1 MLAARYVERE
11 ASPASDASIRSA
23 RIGGEAKSVKKQTLG
38 SYELTEANRVSNG
51 LNARHEIAF
60 GNYEVATV
68 GIGDC
73 CRPGQWQIPTRFT
86 LSKPV
91 IPRGNFCRVA
101 GGSGVT
107 ESRPAKLRRAK
118 RGHPQ
123 EKLLECNA
131 ENLNERARRS
141 CSEVGRS
148 TSIPRSG
155 WISPRKKFPLV
166 TSTMVCVLTLP
177 H

>member
-11 ASPASDASIRSA
+11 ASPASDAWFRSA
-23 RIGGEAKSVKKQTLG
+23 RISGQAKSVKKQTLG
-38 SYELTEANRVSNG
+38 SDEGAEANRVRNCFY
-51 LNARHEIAF
+51 ARHEIAF

-73 CRPGQWQIPTRFT
+73 CRPGQWQVPTRFT

-91 IPRGNFCRVA
+91 IPIHLAKG
-101 GGSGVT
+101 
-107 ESRPAKLRRAK
+107 KLRFPLAGSPFQMVRFRAAFWMEAAWV
-118 RGHPQ
+118 RMP
-123 EKLLECNA
+123 
-131 ENLNERARRS
+131 NLSKIFRLRS
-141 CSEVGRS
+141 RQ
-148 TSIPRSG
+148 TASIPRSD
-155 WISPRKKFPLV
+155 WISPRKKFRLV